1 MENVRV
7 YRSVNAGDRFFGLE
21 LADGALLLLVFFLA
35 FSFNREGLFG
45 NGLVLLL
52 AYFGIRALKRN
63 KPEGY
68 VLDLTRYVLGSR
80 FKSVGSFDEAETMD
94 EKGSPK

>member
-1 MENVRV
+1 MEAIKV
-7 YRSVNAGDRFFGLE
+7 YRSINAGDRFFGLE
-21 LADGALLLLVFFLA
+21 LADGVILLFVFFLA

-68 VLDLTRYVLGSR
+68 VLDLTRYVLASR
-80 FKSVGSFDEAETMD
+80 FKTVCAFDDAESLKG
-94 EKGSPK
+94 EKA